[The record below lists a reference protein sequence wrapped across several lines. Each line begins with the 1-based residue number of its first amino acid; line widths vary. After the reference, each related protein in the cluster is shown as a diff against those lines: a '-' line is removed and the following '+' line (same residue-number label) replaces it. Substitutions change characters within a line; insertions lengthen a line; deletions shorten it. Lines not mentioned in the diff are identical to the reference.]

1 MLKLIIIVIIFA
13 LLQKKI
19 RFYFVTKKHKKTYPI
34 MKGAEP
40 YFIKKGKTGVLLL
53 HGLTSTPQELRFLAK
68 YLASKNFSVYAPLIK
83 GHGTNVIDL
92 ARTKEKDWENSALK
106 GFDKLSK
113 STNRVYVIGSSMG
126 GNLSFRI
133 ATKRNVE
140 GIVVMGTAMFFKRQ
154 LFNKILFKFIKLFK
168 NFVRKEYPDEK
179 IKKLVKKKTQYMEF
193 PLNCISDL
201 IKLIRIS
208 EKDLPKITAPSLI
221 MQSSTDHILPKENAQ
236 WIYKH
241 IGSVKK
247 RIFMVPNSYHVFCI
261 DKNRNIAFKEI
272 YRFIKETS

>member
-1 MLKLIIIVIIFA
+1 MLKLLIILIIFA
-13 LLQKKI
+13 LLQKKV
-19 RFYFVTKKHKKTYPI
+19 RFYFVTKKHKTTYPL

-40 YFIKKGKTGVLLL
+40 YFIKKGKTGVLLI
-53 HGLTSTPQELRFLAK
+53 HGLTSTPQELKFLSN
-68 YLASKNFSVYAPLIK
+68 YLVSKNFSVYAPLIK

-92 ARTKEKDWENSALK
+92 ARTKEEDWENSALRA
-106 GFDKLSK
+106 FNKLSK
-113 STNRVYVIGSSMG
+113 STNKVYVIGSSMG
-126 GNLSFRI
+126 GNLAFII
-133 ATKRNVE
+133 ATKRKVK

-168 NFVRKEYPDEK
+168 NFVRKKYPDEK
-179 IKKLVKKKTQYMEF
+179 IRKLIKKKTQYMEF
-193 PLNCISDL
+193 PLNCISGL

-208 EKDLPKITAPSLI
+208 EKDLPNITSPSLI

-241 IGSVKK
+241 IGSAKK
-247 RIFMVPNSYHVFCI
+247 RIFMVPDSYHVFCI

-272 YRFIKETS
+272 YKFIKETS